1 MLKSMQENEISLA
14 HAAVQIVLLSGQD
27 FFRNDEGLVD
37 LLATALVRNADNLAH
52 IDAMV
57 KRWVNTTRE
66 TLHPSDVPKLADLT
80 ADPPRRVELPAPCE
94 VCKAAGD
101 WPNVVERKGR
111 SAAARCGCARGQK
124 LLAADLERIARPL
137 PAPVE
142 DNQMSIFEL
151 LEKVKEQL
159 SAS

>member
-1 MLKSMQENEISLA
+1 MQETPESLT
-14 HAAVQIVLLSGQD
+14 AALTAVGLLSGQD

-37 LLATALVRNADNLAH
+37 LLVKALVRNADNLPH

-94 VCKAAGD
+94 ICKAAGD

-111 SAAARCGCARGQK
+111 SAAARCECARGQK

-137 PAPVE
+137 PPPVE
-142 DNQMSIFEL
+142 DNQLSLFEL
-151 LEKVKEQL
+151 LEKVAERF
-159 SAS
+159 SV